1 MPRGSTAQNAGP
13 RYLLQLLLGLLVG
26 GLLFAGLLLAALGAE
41 TRVLPVVHS
50 CVLGVLRVCASTQ
63 RGATPSVTLKWLA
76 RARAGHRA
84 NAQSYHR
91 QQARRAPS
99 PLQQRRLSLP
109 VASAFPRPYAA
120 PLSLSAPAGHPLAR
134 RRSSLHR
141 HGAVR
146 LLSAGTV
153 ARVLHGQA
161 AVRRPCMYTAA
172 HTSIRGVA
180 APTQTQEFDAH
191 EEDYEQR
198 DQQDREVTGCDAAT
212 ATHGCPRPFATRS
225 SFYRVPRRQPLR

>member
-63 RGATPSVTLKWLA
+63 RGATPRVTLKWLA

-146 LLSAGTV
+146 LLSAWHSRSRA
-153 ARVLHGQA
+153 ARASGCAA
-161 AVRRPCMYTAA
+161 AVHVHGGTHQHPRGRRA
-172 HTSIRGVA
+172 HTDPII
-180 APTQTQEFDAH
+180 
-191 EEDYEQR
+191 
-198 DQQDREVTGCDAAT
+198 
-212 ATHGCPRPFATRS
+212 
-225 SFYRVPRRQPLR
+225 